1 MQIIINAS
9 SMVPIYEQII
19 GQIKS
24 KIRHLELQEG
34 DPLPSVRVLA
44 KELGIS
50 VLTVKKAYDK
60 LESDGFTTTIHGKG
74 TYVSSINPEL
84 VREEQMNEI
93 ETSLEEI
100 LSKAS
105 RYGIEGDDIKNIFE
119 LLMEEY

>member
-9 SMVPIYEQII
+9 SMVPINEQII

-60 LESDGFTTTIHGKG
+60 LESDGFTTTIHGKW

-105 RYGIEGDDIKNIFE
+105 RYGI
-119 LLMEEY
+119 